1 MNSFWKFLNKRYQR
15 DLNVQPANEN
25 IMVGGIWPRNK
36 CLEVIY
42 LKMADENEWQG
53 SNCQKTNVQ
62 NVMKKDK
69 GMIKSTGYH

>member
-42 LKMADENEWQG
+42 LKMTDENE
-53 SNCQKTNVQ
+53 
-62 NVMKKDK
+62 
-69 GMIKSTGYH
+69 